1 MKTWTLLH
9 KLVKNYDDHI
19 ASLSP
24 GVGLEMREE
33 YEGFFLPSL
42 PYVSSL
48 SQKINTSTKCST
60 RITGRGE
67 GDYD

>member
-24 GVGLEMREE
+24 GVGLETREE

-42 PYVSSL
+42 PYVSLL
-48 SQKINTSTKCST
+48 SQKINTSTNCST